1 METFIVFCTKMAM
14 RQGSSKGLGADN
26 KNTNFKKEELS
37 IKNVI
42 RNLNIG

>member
-1 METFIVFCTKMAM
+1 METFIVFWKNVHET
-14 RQGSSKGLGADN
+14 GIIKGLGADN

-42 RNLNIG
+42 KNLNTG